1 MGILGSMKSESKS
14 TSASDHILSS
24 AHAIMSEKGF
34 SGVGLTELLKVANVP
49 KGSFYHYFASKEAF
63 GTALLARYFEVY
75 LAAMDDIFAKE
86 GQSGAE
92 RLMTYWSKWLA
103 NQAADDPQRKCL
115 VVKLAAEVS
124 DLSEEMR
131 AILVDG
137 TARVTARLAEAI
149 EAGIADGS
157 LRISDDPAALAAQQY
172 QMWLGASLMAKITR
186 DDTPLQ
192 TAMDVTKRQLL

>member
-1 MGILGSMKSESKS
+1 M
-14 TSASDHILSS
+14 
-24 AHAIMSEKGF
+24 
-34 SGVGLTELLKVANVP
+34 P
-49 KGSFYHYFASKEAF
+49 
-63 GTALLARYFEVY
+63 
-75 LAAMDDIFAKE
+75 
-86 GQSGAE
+86 
-92 RLMTYWSKWLA
+92 YWSKWLA
-103 NQAADDPQRKCL
+103 NQAADDPPRKCL

-137 TARVTARLAEAI
+137 TARVTARLPEAI